1 MTGARFPGMNK
12 LSGLHGALLCALVLC
27 APASWAAGTT
37 AGTNIQ
43 ATATATYVDGEG
55 AAQAVESNTVALTV
69 DELLNLALAGN
80 DAGRVRTPSPAE
92 SAVLSY
98 TLTNTGNGTEAFA
111 LAVDNAVAGDDFDP
125 LLVRI
130 VLDDGDGLHEA
141 GVDPEYVPGS
151 NDPVLAPDASRV
163 IFVVNDIPSGLA
175 NGDIGISRLTATALT
190 GSGTPGTTFSG
201 QGDGGVD
208 AVVGANGASA
218 TAEGQYEIAQAAASL
233 SLSQS
238 ISDPFGGSSAVPGAV
253 ITYTATFAV
262 SGSGEITE
270 TQVTHPI
277 PAGTTY
283 QPGSLSLDGS
293 ALTDADD
300 ADAGRFT
307 GTQTE
312 VELGTLTA
320 PTTRVIQLQVQI
332 D

>member
-1 MTGARFPGMNK
+1 MNK
-12 LSGLHGALLCALVLC
+12 PSGIAAAPWSLAWALCLC
-27 APASWAAGTT
+27 APGVWAAGTT

-55 AAQAVESNTVALTV
+55 APQSVESNTVALTV
-69 DELLNLALAGN
+69 DELLDLTLAGN

-92 SAVLSY
+92 AVVLSY
-98 TLTNTGNGTEAFA
+98 TLTNIGNGTEAFA

-125 LLVRI
+125 VLVRI
-130 VLDDGDGLHEA
+130 VLDDGDGLYEA
-141 GVDPEYVPGS
+141 GVDVEYIPGS
-151 NDPVLAPDASRV
+151 NEPVLAPDASRV
-163 IFVVNDIPSGLA
+163 IFVLNDIPSGQA
-175 NGDIGISRLTATALT
+175 NGDLGISRLSATALT
-190 GSGTPGTTFSG
+190 GSGAPGTTYSG
-201 QGDGGVD
+201 AGDGGVD
-208 AVVGANGASA
+208 AVVGARGARV

-238 ISDPFGGSSAVPGAV
+238 VSDPFGGSSPVPGAL

-270 TQVTHPI
+270 TQVIHPI

-283 QPGSLSLDGS
+283 QPGSLRLDGS
-293 ALTDADD
+293 PLTDADD

-307 GTQTE
+307 GTQAE
-312 VELGTLTA
+312 VELGVLTA
-320 PTTRVIQLQVQI
+320 PTTRVIELQVQI